1 MKNLKICTLFALLL
15 VAGITA
21 SAENFDSF
29 YPMGQ
34 PLDSVKAAQNPPKE
48 YHVQIA
54 FNGGYAFRTA
64 RFSNDISSDY
74 KAYLKKL
81 MQGFDYGA
89 SIRFNIKNGITLG
102 LHYDQFSSSNSAY
115 VYTYDD
121 EGNYYEGPISNVHS
135 ITFIGVSLGALTANS
150 QNGRHMLNVEALAG
164 YLGYKDGVEE
174 FGYKYTLSGKTMG
187 LGLGLGYD
195 FRITQHVAIGAEASY
210 YIGALS
216 KVTYDDGT
224 HTEVI
229 DLGNSKEGLQRFNIK
244 AGIRFYL

>member
-21 SAENFDSF
+21 SAEDFNSLCTT
-29 YPMGQ
+29 GQ
-34 PLDSVKAAQNPPKE
+34 PTDSLKTRQN

-54 FNGGYAFRTA
+54 LNGGYAMRTA
-64 RFSNDISSDY
+64 RFSDDISGDY
-74 KAYLKKL
+74 KNYLRKL
-81 MQGFDYGA
+81 MRGPVFGA
-89 SIRFNIKNGITLG
+89 AIRFNIKNGITLG
-102 LHYDQFSSSNSAY
+102 LHYDKFLSSNATY

-121 EGNYYEGPISNVHS
+121 EGNYYEGTMSNVHS

-150 QNGRHMLNVEALAG
+150 QNGKHMLNVECLAG
-164 YLGYKDGVEE
+164 YLGYEDSAEE
-174 FGYKYTLSGKTMG
+174 FGYKYTLSGQTIG
-187 LGLGLGYD
+187 LGLGFGYD
-195 FRITQHVAIGAEASY
+195 YRITQHIAIGVEASY

-216 KVTYDDGT
+216 KATYDDGT
-224 HTEVI
+224 YHEVV